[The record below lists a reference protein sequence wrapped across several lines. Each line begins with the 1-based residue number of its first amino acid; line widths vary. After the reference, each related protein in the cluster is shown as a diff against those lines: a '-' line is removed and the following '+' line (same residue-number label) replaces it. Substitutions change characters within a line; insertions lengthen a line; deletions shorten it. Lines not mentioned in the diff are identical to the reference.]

1 MRALRF
7 HGPGRLALEEVAE
20 PAAGNGE
27 AIVAVTACGVCGSD
41 LHFLDGTARTGY
53 VPITL
58 GHEVAG
64 TIRHPGVS
72 GLAAGTAVVVV
83 VGTHCGSCRR
93 CAEGRFNLCER
104 MAVIGI
110 DRDGG
115 LADAVTV
122 PGSALVPIPASLD
135 PRDAATAVDAGATAY
150 HAVTRTARL
159 VAGET
164 ALVIG
169 VGGLG
174 GYAVQIARNQGAAM
188 VVAADVDAAALE
200 RAAALGADE
209 TVLIEPEVSVGR
221 QVKLLTDG
229 GVDVAFEFVGK
240 AATVD
245 AAIKSLR
252 PGGRAIAVGVGVE
265 PLVTLPPVL
274 WSNSEY
280 QLRGSYGSLPGDT
293 EAILA
298 ALAAGSLL
306 APPSRT
312 VPLQEAAAV
321 ILDLSHGRRPS
332 GGSRLMVTP

>member
-1 MRALRF
+1 
-7 HGPGRLALEEVAE
+7 LALEVTPD
-20 PAAGNGE
+20 PAPGDGE

-41 LHFLDGTARTGY
+41 LHFLDGTARTRH

-58 GHEVAG
+58 GHEIAG
-64 TIRHPGVS
+64 TISHPGAS
-72 GLAAGTAVVVV
+72 GLAVGTAVIVV

-104 MAVIGI
+104 VAVIGI

-115 LADAVTV
+115 LADMVAV
-122 PGSALVPIPASLD
+122 PGSAVVPIPAGLA
-135 PRDAATAVDAGATAY
+135 PGDAATAVDAGATAY

-159 VAGET
+159 QAGET

-200 RAAALGADE
+200 RATALGADE
-209 TVLIEPEVSVGR
+209 IVLIEPEVSVGR
-221 QVKLLTDG
+221 RVKMLTDG
-229 GVDVAFEFVGK
+229 GADVALEFVGR

-252 PGGRAIAVGVGVE
+252 PGGRAIAVGVGNE

-293 EAILA
+293 EAVLA
-298 ALAAGSLL
+298 GLAAGSLE
-306 APPSRT
+306 APPTRLI
-312 VPLQEAAAV
+312 PLQAAAGV
-321 ILDLSHGRRPS
+321 MLEMSRGGHPS
-332 GGSRLMVTP
+332 GGTRLVVTP